1 MDKFRELEIE
11 LERII
16 ERLDKEIA
24 EKKLRVEMLLPC
36 YIGSSEVALGILEE
50 KLKNVNSERELFTKI
65 KNKNIAL
72 YIFKDELKKL
82 IQEYLENVKNRKWF
96 NIIAFPLVAAIMS
109 ILTTAFILSGG
120 IPNILIVSALI
131 SLYFI
136 GSELNNL
143 IKLHNL
149 KTQHTDRGYNNYIKE
164 IEEKINEQNAAITRY
179 KTEIGELQ
187 TELSTLQIE
196 KEGYIADL
204 ENVRSAREQ
213 VLEENVLTILN
224 EAYQAFDNSEVIER
238 IRAKEKK
245 EGEK

>member
-65 KNKNIAL
+65 KNKNIVL
-72 YIFKDELKKL
+72 YVFKNELKKL
-82 IQEYLENVKNRKWF
+82 IQEYLENVKNKKWF
-96 NIIAFPLVAAIMS
+96 NIIAFPQVAAIMS
-109 ILTTAFILSGG
+109 ILTTAFILGG
-120 IPNILIVSALI
+120 ISNILIVSALI

-143 IKLHNL
+143 IKLNNL

-164 IEEKINEQNAAITRY
+164 IEEKINEQTAAITRY

-187 TELSTLQIE
+187 TELSTLQSE

-238 IRAKEKK
+238 IRAREKK
-245 EGEK
+245 EGKE

>member
-65 KNKNIAL
+65 KNKNIVL
-72 YIFKDELKKL
+72 YVFKNELKKL

-109 ILTTAFILSGG
+109 ILTTAFILGG
-120 IPNILIVSALI
+120 ISNILIVSALI

-187 TELSTLQIE
+187 TELSTLQSE

-238 IRAKEKK
+238 IRAREKK
-245 EGEK
+245 EGKE

>member
-1 MDKFRELEIE
+1 
-11 LERII
+11 
-16 ERLDKEIA
+16 
-24 EKKLRVEMLLPC
+24 MLLPC

-109 ILTTAFILSGG
+109 ILTTAFILGG
-120 IPNILIVSALI
+120 ISNILIVSALI

-164 IEEKINEQNAAITRY
+164 IEEKINEQTAAITRY

-187 TELSTLQIE
+187 TELSTLQSE

-238 IRAKEKK
+238 IRAREKK
-245 EGEK
+245 EGKE